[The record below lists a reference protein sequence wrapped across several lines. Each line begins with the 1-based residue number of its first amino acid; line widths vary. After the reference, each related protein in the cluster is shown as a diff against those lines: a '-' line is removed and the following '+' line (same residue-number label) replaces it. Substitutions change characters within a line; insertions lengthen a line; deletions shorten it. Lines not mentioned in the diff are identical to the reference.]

1 MRKQNTKIGNTYSV
15 FQMSQFCVP
24 QGSILGSILFNM
36 FIKNLHSSTKNAEL
50 HNFADNNT
58 IASVEDT

>member
-1 MRKQNTKIGNTYSV
+1 
-15 FQMSQFCVP
+15 MSQFCVP
-24 QGSILGSILFNM
+24 QGSILGSILFNI

>member
-15 FQMSQFCVP
+15 FQMPQFCVP
-24 QGSILGSILFNM
+24 QGSILGSIL
-36 FIKNLHSSTKNAEL
+36 IKNLHSSTKNAEL